1 MKRWLLP
8 FAPAVLFSCVF
19 VGCMPTKTVDSSGVP
34 TSDIFPEI
42 EVVAD
47 SGRSTVT
54 VELRVGD
61 DDSDD
66 YIELEGADRLE
77 ATAGGET
84 KTLSGSGSRY
94 RATFDV
100 DGAGTE
106 FEIAFLRADDDEEAT
121 DTTVELPDPFRLSVD
136 VAESSRSIGIDV
148 PFRWEPVEE
157 DSELDVYW
165 FIEGPCILDEDGET
179 EDDGEA
185 VIDASQIQTLPANA
199 QASCSVDL
207 AVSRRQQGQ
216 LDRAFGGGTI
226 RAAQRRHSTFIS
238 SP

>member
-1 MKRWLLP
+1 MKRWLLLLP
-8 FAPAVLFSCVF
+8 PALLA
-19 VGCMPTKTVDSSGVP
+19 GCMPTETVDSTELP
-34 TSDIFPEI
+34 TSDIYPEI

-47 SGRSTVT
+47 SGSSTVT
-54 VELRVGD
+54 VELHVGD
-61 DDSDD
+61 EDSDD
-66 YIELEGADRLE
+66 YVELQGGDRLE

-106 FEIAFLRADDDEEAT
+106 FEIAFLRGGDDDDAT
-121 DTTVELPDPFRLSVD
+121 ETSVVLPDPFRVSVD
-136 VAESSRSIGIDV
+136 VAEASRSIGVDV
-148 PFRWEPVEE
+148 PFRWEPVAE
-157 DSELDVYW
+157 DSDLDVYW
-165 FIEGPCILDEDGET
+165 FIEGDCILDEDGET
-179 EDDGEA
+179 EDDGEG
-185 VIDASQIQTLPANA
+185 VIDASQIQTLPADA

-207 AVSRRQQGQ
+207 AMSRRELGQ
-216 LDRAFGGGTI
+216 IDRAFGGGTI